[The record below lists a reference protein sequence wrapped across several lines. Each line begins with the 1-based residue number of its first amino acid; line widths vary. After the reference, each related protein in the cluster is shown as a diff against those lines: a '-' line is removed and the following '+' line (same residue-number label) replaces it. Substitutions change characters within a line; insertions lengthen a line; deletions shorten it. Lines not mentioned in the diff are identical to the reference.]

1 MKEGINY
8 NNCKYEMERPSHC
21 ATHLLS
27 RYRTVY
33 PGERKSKIWLLWIRL
48 REVHTWYTA
57 CTWDFPPAGER
68 SLELLFSLAI
78 GYLK

>member
-27 RYRTVY
+27 RYRNGNTSV
-33 PGERKSKIWLLWIRL
+33 RKSKIWLVWIRVGRYIL
-48 REVHTWYTA
+48 GIPPVHGI
-57 CTWDFPPAGER
+57 FPRRGSR
-68 SLELLFSLAI
+68 QLI
-78 GYLK
+78 GT

>member
-27 RYRTVY
+27 RYRTVVQRNGNPKY
-33 PGERKSKIWLLWIRL
+33 G
-48 REVHTWYTA
+48 
-57 CTWDFPPAGER
+57 
-68 SLELLFSLAI
+68 
-78 GYLK
+78 